1 MNIINQET
9 GEVIDLHGELMSREI
24 SELAKALAKAQGAMT
39 SAQKDGTNPHFGK
52 SYATLDSIWQAIRKP
67 LSEHGLCVV
76 QSFLPDNTLVT
87 TLLHESGQWVRSY
100 QKLNPV
106 RNDPQGVGSALTY
119 GRRYSLA
126 AIVGICQA
134 DDDGEAASTTEGKAG
149 KQDKQSPAKAE
160 KIATPGNVWLP
171 TKEEFFDKV
180 FAELKTS
187 QTDARAILKEAGYT
201 AYSPDK
207 AADMYKTIEKEVRI
221 RKEAE
226 KVRAHAEKTNGA
238 PVAA

>member
-1 MNIINQET
+1 MQTIDTQT
-9 GEVIDLHGELMSREI
+9 GEVNNLELQSQEI
-24 SELAKALAKAQGAMT
+24 SDLAKALVKAQGAMT
-39 SAQKDGTNPHFGK
+39 SAQKDGSNPHFK
-52 SYATLDSIWQAIRKP
+52 SSYATLDSIWQAIRKP

-76 QSFLPDNTLVT
+76 QSLLPDNTLVT

-100 QKLNPV
+100 QRLNPV
-106 RNDPQGVGSALTY
+106 QNSPQGIGSALTY

-134 DDDGEAASTTEGKAG
+134 DDDGEEGSAAGEKAG
-149 KQDKQSPAKAE
+149 KQSSPKPDK
-160 KIATPGNVWLP
+160 ATPGNVWLP

-180 FAELKTS
+180 FSELKTS
-187 QTDARAILKEAGYT
+187 QTDARVILKEAGYT

-207 AADMYKTIEKEVRI
+207 AAQMYKDIEKELRI

-226 KVRAHAEKTNGA
+226 KVKAQVANGA
-238 PVAA
+238 PVTA